1 MKNCW
6 NPLTYC
12 ATKFTASID
21 WRLKP
26 DAVEELISNI
36 RALPGVTGLERLGK
50 LRICVSVPDEDTRE
64 ELMDKVSGMDGIA
77 TISRASFA
85 RTA

>member
-6 NPLTYC
+6 NPLVYC
-12 ATKFTASID
+12 DTKFTASID
-21 WRLKP
+21 WRLRP
-26 DAVEELISNI
+26 GAVKELISQI
-36 RALPGVTGLERLGK
+36 RALPGVTEVKRIGK
-50 LRICVSVPDEDTRE
+50 LRISISTTDAARREQLLDELSTME
-64 ELMDKVSGMDGIA
+64 GIS